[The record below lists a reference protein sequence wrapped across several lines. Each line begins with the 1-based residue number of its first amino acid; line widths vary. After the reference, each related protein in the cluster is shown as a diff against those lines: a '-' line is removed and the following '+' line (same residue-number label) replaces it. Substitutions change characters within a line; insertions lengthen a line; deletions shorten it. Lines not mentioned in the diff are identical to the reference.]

1 MAKIQNIIFDI
12 GNVLLRWDPPVIY
25 TTLFGRTD
33 FHKHPLSKI
42 VGGKIWLD
50 MDRGLV
56 SLEEGIQRSVQGN
69 EPYQEE
75 IGRFFREA
83 PYHFYPVTD
92 TVAYARRLKE
102 KGYKLFLLSNFHKY
116 GYQILRKRFPLFD
129 MFDGGVISWQVKVNK
144 PERKIYD
151 ILLAQFNLLPEESV
165 FIDDTEENILAAR
178 TFGIAG
184 IHFSG
189 AAALS
194 EEMAEYL

>member
-12 GNVLLRWDPPVIY
+12 GNVLLRWDPSAIY

-33 FHKHPLSKI
+33 FHNHPLSRI

-69 EPYQEE
+69 ESHRKE
-75 IGRFFREA
+75 IERFFREA

-92 TVAYARRLKE
+92 TVDYARRLKE
-102 KGYKLFLLSNFHKY
+102 KGYKLYLLSNFHKY
-116 GYQILRKRFPLFD
+116 GYHILRKRFPLFD

-151 ILLAQFNLLPEESV
+151 ILLSRYSLLPEESV

-178 TFGIAG
+178 ALGIAG